1 MYYIIPEE
9 ILNATSFICFQGK
22 QLVIFRLL
30 NCRHCSIKHCF
41 TSGRYNNEPAAENVS
56 GTVKHSTLYF
66 VNSDTTQ
73 GSLK

>member
-9 ILNATSFICFQGK
+9 KLNATSFICFQGK

-30 NCRHCSIKHCF
+30 NCRHCSINNFF

>member
-1 MYYIIPEE
+1 M
-9 ILNATSFICFQGK
+9 LQVLFVSRA
-22 QLVIFRLL
+22 